1 MALPKIAPIE
11 LQYLDLWFANIVD
24 AINYDLIQIEAAVP
38 ALSMMLTSIDTVP
51 IQYLKDSF
59 TKLVENINQG
69 FMQID
74 DRLRDMESRIET
86 IRSKIGQGG
95 K

>member
-1 MALPKIAPIE
+1 MALPKIESID

-24 AINYDLIQIEAAVP
+24 AVNYDLTQIETAVP
-38 ALSMMLTSIDTVP
+38 ALSMLLTSLDTAP
-51 IQYLKDSF
+51 IEYLKESLS
-59 TKLVENINQG
+59 KLVENINQG

-86 IRSKIGQGG
+86 IESKKVQGG

>member
-1 MALPKIAPIE
+1 MATPKLEQIE

-24 AINYDLIQIEAAVP
+24 TLNYDLGKIEIAVP
-38 ALSMMLTSIDTVP
+38 ALSMVLTNLDTAP

-59 TKLVENINQG
+59 TKLVDNINDA
-69 FMQID
+69 FEQID
-74 DRLRDMESRIET
+74 DRLGKIESQLKT
-86 IRSKIGQGG
+86 LQGG